1 MRPTTF
7 SAKPSSV
14 SLLATGSA
22 KSTVSV
28 LISSSAPGISGIT
41 EIGLDLVSCSDSAV
55 LGSRCRSR
63 TFGGLVRSPPPGAIL
78 IEGLLVLEFLEFL
91 EFLECLLLL
100 LLLLSQLTREPMVVT
115 VSLRPGALSEAG
127 LVSSRRRTTSIAFSS
142 STILGCLVILMLVDC
157 HA

>member
-63 TFGGLVRSPPPGAIL
+63 TFGGLVRSPPPRAIL

-91 EFLECLLLL
+91 ECLLV

>member
-100 LLLLSQLTREPMVVT
+100 LLLSQLTREPMVVT

>member
-91 EFLECLLLL
+91 ECLLLLL

>member
-1 MRPTTF
+1 M
-7 SAKPSSV
+7 
-14 SLLATGSA
+14 
-22 KSTVSV
+22 
-28 LISSSAPGISGIT
+28 
-41 EIGLDLVSCSDSAV
+41 
-55 LGSRCRSR
+55 
-63 TFGGLVRSPPPGAIL
+63 RSPPPGAIL
-78 IEGLLVLEFLEFL
+78 IEGLLVLEFL

>member
-91 EFLECLLLL
+91 ECLLL

>member
-7 SAKPSSV
+7 SANPSSV
-14 SLLATGSA
+14 SFLATGSA

-100 LLLLSQLTREPMVVT
+100 LLLSQLTREPMVVT

>member
-1 MRPTTF
+1 MRPITF

-91 EFLECLLLL
+91 ECLLLLL

>member
-14 SLLATGSA
+14 SFLGTGSA

-100 LLLLSQLTREPMVVT
+100 LLLSQLTREPMVVT

>member
-1 MRPTTF
+1 MRPITF

-100 LLLLSQLTREPMVVT
+100 LLLSQLTREPMVVT